1 MSHIKKEEV
10 TIESEGGESL
20 SLFFKNSTE
29 CSKSIFDY
37 SGVWGMFTNK
47 QIARVC
53 IHLPCLQRN
62 KLDFKCRYGVDFT
75 ETENAVALPQGEKG
89 NKCRVFSN

>member
-20 SLFFKNSTE
+20 SLFLNSTE
-29 CSKSIFDY
+29 CSQSIFDY

-47 QIARVC
+47 QNCKSVYT
-53 IHLPCLQRN
+53 L
-62 KLDFKCRYGVDFT
+62 
-75 ETENAVALPQGEKG
+75 ALLAKKQV
-89 NKCRVFSN
+89 RF